1 MSLQVLAKCALCL
14 LAHHLGHQQ
23 QRLGPAL
30 ASAVAAAVAQCCLV
44 ADAGLQETAFTAG
57 AFLAC
62 ELDCTMAEHLLRPVL
77 GLLAAAGV
85 GVDIGGGELTATWHA
100 AAAACLRRCWSALQ
114 QLGVAGLYARE
125 VATSVAALLQNP
137 GAAQHWGPWL
147 EVLQQLLAS
156 CPEGAAS
163 ILLDLPLCLTAAS
176 SSCIQE
182 APLQFACMWSAALEG
197 LLMPSGADG
206 AIGGWM
212 AAWLQLE
219 PGMAGY
225 LSAAAATPAAGGSF
239 GPGSGPAAAAA
250 TPAADNSSGVADA
263 GKGGKA
269 AAGATGKAATKRKG
283 KGTSP
288 VKKKVKTLTQS
299 HIGGKP
305 HMLTDCCRLA
315 EVLHVCTYSG
325 HL

>member
-1 MSLQVLAKCALCL
+1 V
-14 LAHHLGHQQ
+14 
-23 QRLGPAL
+23 
-30 ASAVAAAVAQCCLV
+30 
-44 ADAGLQETAFTAG
+44 
-57 AFLAC
+57 
-62 ELDCTMAEHLLRPVL
+62 AEHLLRPVL

-100 AAAACLRRCWSALQ
+100 AAAACLQRCWTTLQ

-125 VATSVAALLQNP
+125 VATSVAALLRSP
-137 GAAQHWGPWL
+137 AAAQHWGPWL

-176 SSCIQE
+176 SSCNQE
-182 APLQFACMWSAALEG
+182 APLQFAGMWSAALEG

-206 AIGGWM
+206 ATGGWM

-225 LSAAAATPAAGGSF
+225 LSAAAAAATPAAGGSGLS
-239 GPGSGPAAAAA
+239 GPGSGLAAAA
-250 TPAADNSSGVADA
+250 TTPGADNSSGVADA

-269 AAGATGKAATKRKG
+269 AAGAAGKGATKRKG

-299 HIGGKP
+299 HIGGEP
-305 HMLTDCCRLA
+305 HTLMNCCCLA
-315 EVLHVCTYSG
+315 ECV
-325 HL
+325 